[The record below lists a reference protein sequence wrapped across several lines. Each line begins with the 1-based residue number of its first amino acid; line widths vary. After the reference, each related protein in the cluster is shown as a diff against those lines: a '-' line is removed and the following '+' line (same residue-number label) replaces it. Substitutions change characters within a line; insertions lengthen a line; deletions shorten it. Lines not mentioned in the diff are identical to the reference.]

1 MPPLYLAVDLA
12 PTRLTAGIVDS
23 SGTVVLRDRIAA
35 TGRQAVPD
43 LIRLVRRV
51 MAAGPSPV
59 VACGVAFS
67 GEVDPTEG
75 VVHSRRDPVWSGVRL
90 VELLSSAI
98 DLPVA
103 IDSRGRASVLAERW
117 CGAGVGRRNVMS
129 MVIDDAVDAGI
140 ITDGRLL
147 RGRSSQAGQI
157 AHLVVEPDGLACRC
171 GGEGCLDVYV
181 GASALQ
187 IETGRELART
197 PLAIIERSG
206 IMVGRAVASLAAALD
221 LDLVLLSGSVPSL
234 FGDAMFA
241 ALERE
246 LEVRLKLAHLS
257 GLTVTMLG
265 VESVGTLVGAAALAR
280 AVAPTVG

>member
-1 MPPLYLAVDLA
+1 VSSLYLAVDLA

-23 SGTVVLRDRIAA
+23 VGTVVLRDRIAA

-51 MAAGPSPV
+51 LAAGPAPV
-59 VACGVAFS
+59 VSCGVAFS
-67 GEVDPTEG
+67 GEVDPVEG

-103 IDSRGRASVLAERW
+103 IDSRGRASVLGERW
-117 CGAGVGRRNVMS
+117 CGAGVGQRNVMS
-129 MVIDDAVDAGI
+129 IVIDDAVDAGI
-140 ITDGRLL
+140 ITDGKLL
-147 RGRSSQAGQI
+147 RGRSSQVGQI

-171 GGEGCLDVYV
+171 GGDGCLDVYV

-206 IMVGRAVASLAAALD
+206 IMVGRAVASLAATLD
-221 LDLVLLSGSVPSL
+221 LDLVLLSGIVPTA
-234 FGDAMFA
+234 FGAPMLE

-246 LEVRLKLAHLS
+246 LEVRLKLSHLG
-257 GLTVTMLG
+257 GLKVRMLG
-265 VESVGTLVGAAALAR
+265 PESVGTLVGAAALAR